1 MDRYLEKL
9 IETNV
14 DVKYNLGKEHIFVV
28 GAYTDTL
35 EKQIVLVK
43 CINRLKEFGSTIV
56 LCSHLDVDVNIQKI
70 VDYYIY
76 DDRNE
81 LLYFDEARKL
91 NLDNVRYIN
100 TDSYTSTSC
109 LDFNHDYAVLTNI
122 KNGFNLA
129 LNLGK
134 KIIHYIEYDNI
145 IETLQ
150 YYQTF
155 ISDMNYYDASLY
167 EYCRGSVSNG
177 YSAAYIF
184 SIRCDIAE
192 KMINDIGTLEEHFS
206 KKDWRLENYILNS
219 IRAYTNNIK
228 VSNYIDNNKSLNIC
242 YLFNREILNEL
253 YLSLLVV
260 DDNRKL
266 YFSFFSKKENF
277 IEIKYNNY
285 SKFVKVFGYQL
296 VEIGE
301 YLEDSTV
308 YLKYMGKTFFEK
320 RLSDYFEVYKKKNF
334 IVFK

>member
-1 MDRYLEKL
+1 
-9 IETNV
+9 
-14 DVKYNLGKEHIFVV
+14 
-28 GAYTDTL
+28 
-35 EKQIVLVK
+35 
-43 CINRLKEFGSTIV
+43 
-56 LCSHLDVDVNIQKI
+56 
-70 VDYYIY
+70 
-76 DDRNE
+76 
-81 LLYFDEARKL
+81 
-91 NLDNVRYIN
+91 
-100 TDSYTSTSC
+100 
-109 LDFNHDYAVLTNI
+109 
-122 KNGFNLA
+122 
-129 LNLGK
+129 
-134 KIIHYIEYDNI
+134 
-145 IETLQ
+145 
-150 YYQTF
+150 
-155 ISDMNYYDASLY
+155 
-167 EYCRGSVSNG
+167 
-177 YSAAYIF
+177 
-184 SIRCDIAE
+184 
-192 KMINDIGTLEEHFS
+192 MINDIGTLEEHFS